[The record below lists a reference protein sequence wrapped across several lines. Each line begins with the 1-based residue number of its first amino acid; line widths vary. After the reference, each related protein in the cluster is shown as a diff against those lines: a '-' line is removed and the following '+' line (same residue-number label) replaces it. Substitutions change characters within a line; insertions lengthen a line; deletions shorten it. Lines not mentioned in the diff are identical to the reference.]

1 MPLCPSLRAPPQPA
15 PGTGHGRRPRGCS
28 EVGEPPRRRGWELG
42 VPCQRLSGGVTG
54 KPGRLPGGGDRGDRA
69 RGPRPAPPRT
79 SPGRAPRP
87 QPQEGRRQPPASFQ
101 PPSSLS
107 PASSP
112 SLRPASRRRP
122 GSEPPG
128 GSGELEERGGGAGRG
143 RDALALQ
150 EAQQREV
157 QPLGAEKEVS
167 DPLPPSPAPPPAC
180 RYRAAGPGGVLR
192 APLGVAGTGA
202 PRLVP
207 AAGRWLLP
215 SPRHQLFGDGYRV
228 CRAWKGAGLD
238 VPVGRTQLK

>member
-1 MPLCPSLRAPPQPA
+1 MLLCPSLRAPPQPA

-28 EVGEPPRRRGWELG
+28 EAGEPPRRRGWELG
-42 VPCQRLSGGVTG
+42 VPCQRLSGGAPG
-54 KPGRLPGGGDRGDRA
+54 KPGRFPGGGDRGDRA
-69 RGPRPAPPRT
+69 RGPRPAPPRA

-87 QPQEGRRQPPASFQ
+87 PPREGRRQPPASFQ
-101 PPSSLS
+101 PLSSLQ
-107 PASSP
+107 PPSSP

-180 RYRAAGPGGVLR
+180 RYRAAGPGGCGEPRLGSR
-192 APLGVAGTGA
+192 APGRRGWCPPRGGGCCPPLAISFLGTGIGC
-202 PRLVP
+202 
-207 AAGRWLLP
+207 AGHGKEQGWTCP
-215 SPRHQLFGDGYRV
+215 SE
-228 CRAWKGAGLD
+228 
-238 VPVGRTQLK
+238 GRS